1 MTDKAA
7 IFLDIENLSG
17 WLKTG
22 GGETLLEHAN
32 TLGQVV
38 IRRAYGDFSL
48 PSVNARQTALAILG
62 FEFVHVSHPVRG
74 KNSADIQIVVD
85 AMEYLTRVPDVNW
98 FILATGD
105 SDFSPPFRRLREL
118 GKSVIGVGPR
128 STLSEA
134 VHKSCSQFIYV
145 NQPLD
150 ESTHTIDKTS
160 IASTVTTDTFRI
172 SALSALQQSLQLL
185 SEPIT
190 LSVLKKK
197 MHELDPSFDLQHLG
211 YKKFLT
217 FLQSAPEVV
226 KLQNVQNIWLAEA
239 AHLKKNTQ
247 PTNSSKK
254 TDDKKKSTKKGTQ
267 SKSVAEP
274 EQLRQSALSLLEKIL
289 KHASEPISV
298 SVLKQE
304 MLKLDSS
311 FKEKKLGHKT
321 FLTFLKSA
329 PQVIQLQKRQKEWVA
344 KAA

>member
-7 IFLDIENLSG
+7 IFLDVENLSG

-22 GGETLLEHAN
+22 GSETLLEHAN

-105 SDFSPPFRRLREL
+105 SDFSPLFRRLREL

-145 NQPLD
+145 NQQID
-150 ESTHTIDKTS
+150 ESTHTVDKTS
-160 IASTVTTDTFRI
+160 IASPVTTDDNLRI
-172 SALSALQQSLQLL
+172 SALNALQQSLQLL

-190 LSVLKKK
+190 FSVLKKK
-197 MHELDPSFDLQHLG
+197 IHDLDPSFNLQHLG

-226 KLQNVQNIWLAEA
+226 KLQSVQNIWLAEA
-239 AHLKKNTQ
+239 AHLEKNTQ

-254 TDDKKKSTKKGTQ
+254 TNDKKNSTKKGAQ

-274 EQLRQSALSLLEKIL
+274 EQLRQSAINLLAKIL
-289 KHASEPISV
+289 KHAS
-298 SVLKQE
+298 
-304 MLKLDSS
+304 
-311 FKEKKLGHKT
+311 GHW
-321 FLTFLKSA
+321 SCN
-329 PQVIQLQKRQKEWVA
+329 
-344 KAA
+344 